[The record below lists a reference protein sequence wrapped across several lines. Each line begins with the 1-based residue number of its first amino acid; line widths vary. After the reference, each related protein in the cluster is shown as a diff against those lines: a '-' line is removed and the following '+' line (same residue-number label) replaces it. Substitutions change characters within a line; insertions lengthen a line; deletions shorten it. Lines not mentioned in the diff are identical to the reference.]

1 MNMHGQDMLW
11 FNLWKYKIHPK
22 CKSYHVKG
30 LYHVNVDLFIL
41 NKNRSQSANTAYKLQ
56 ILITSCKYSLQAANN
71 DMIRGCKWWS
81 QAAKSRPQAANNNHR
96 LQISISDRLQAANI
110 DYRPANACLQPCE
123 KCLQSFRRPKHLL
136 QMNFDRCEL
145 AASLLQACCVLA
157 ANTKKRL
164 QPPIFFYW
172 GSVSWVLAV

>member
-11 FNLWKYKIHPK
+11 FNLRKYKIHPK

-81 QAAKSRPQAANNNHR
+81 QAANSNHR
-96 LQISISDRLQAANI
+96 LANVHLQGANI
-110 DYRPANACLQPCE
+110 HYRPANACLQPCE

-136 QMNFDRCEL
+136 QMNFDCCEL
-145 AASLLQACCVLA
+145 AASLLQACRMLA

-164 QPPIFFYW
+164 QPPIFLLGY
-172 GSVSWVLAV
+172 LCTPNAARPNR

>member
-11 FNLWKYKIHPK
+11 FNLRKYKIHPK

-41 NKNRSQSANTAYKLQ
+41 NKNKSQSANTAYKLQ

-81 QAAKSRPQAANNNHR
+81 QAANSNHR
-96 LQISISDRLQAANI
+96 LQIAITGLQTSIYKVQI
-110 DYRPANACLQPCE
+110 
-123 KCLQSFRRPKHLL
+123 FITGL
-136 QMNFDRCEL
+136 QMLVCNPAKNVYSLFAGQSICCKWIL
-145 AASLLQACCVLA
+145 IAASLLQACCKLA
-157 ANTKKRL
+157 ACL
-164 QPPIFFYW
+164 QQTRKNVCSPPFFLLGTVFGYYE
-172 GSVSWVLAV
+172 SL